1 MAWMLAGSY
10 LEACNCDAVCPC
22 RTVGGR
28 PGGRSTHG
36 ECVGALSWLVADG
49 AADDGAAGALSLD
62 GLAVVLV
69 FRYSDDEPGSPW
81 DYTLHLDAR
90 GGAAE
95 RSALEEI
102 FLGHRGGS
110 PTEQFPWVRK
120 PAVLLRVCASDI
132 EIDHTPGRGW
142 FRAGRATTVRV
153 REPVLDQEP
162 VTCVIPGHR
171 RSGTELYVDLVEA
184 DDPPLEWKLEGVCG
198 YESTFAYSGD
208 G

>member
-36 ECVGALSWLVADG
+36 ECVGALSWLPAPRGAGGG
-49 AADDGAAGALSLD
+49 AAGGARPRPGALSLA
-62 GLAVVLV
+62 GLGVVLV

-90 GGAAE
+90 GGEAE

-102 FLGHRGGS
+102 FLG
-110 PTEQFPWVRK
+110 
-120 PAVLLRVCASDI
+120 
-132 EIDHTPGRGW
+132 
-142 FRAGRATTVRV
+142 
-153 REPVLDQEP
+153 
-162 VTCVIPGHR
+162 
-171 RSGTELYVDLVEA
+171 
-184 DDPPLEWKLEGVCG
+184 
-198 YESTFAYSGD
+198 
-208 G
+208 